1 MSNDQTGIRNF
12 NASVKRF
19 GYVFATVALV
29 CNFAPALYVSLST
42 GTFPSLG
49 ELFQLWIAAAAAF
62 GVGYFVQPVSFFPM
76 INMAGSFMCWICGN
90 VGEVRVPAATMA
102 QKVTNCEQG
111 SPKAEIM
118 SCIGICASVFV
129 TVTMVTFFALL
140 GTQIM
145 PYMPKF
151 VLKAF
156 GYILPCVLGAVYADL
171 TSKNFLLGVII
182 VISSLT
188 GIIIVPKL
196 GIPGGLTMLINIAV
210 AVAIA
215 RVYFKTALQGK

>member
-1 MSNDQTGIRNF
+1 
-12 NASVKRF
+12 
-19 GYVFATVALV
+19 
-29 CNFAPALYVSLST
+29 
-42 GTFPSLG
+42 
-49 ELFQLWIAAAAAF
+49 
-62 GVGYFVQPVSFFPM
+62 
-76 INMAGSFMCWICGN
+76 
-90 VGEVRVPAATMA
+90 
-102 QKVTNCEQG
+102 
-111 SPKAEIM
+111 
-118 SCIGICASVFV
+118 
-129 TVTMVTFFALL
+129 
-140 GTQIM
+140 M